1 MTPNS
6 IRRAAMRRPSVRKF
20 VSASM
25 AAAAVT
31 IAIFAGCSGG
41 EPFAPNAL
49 RTAYGPAQA
58 LGDGTARTYVTF
70 DNAGRPKA
78 IGVALS
84 ERALMNLP
92 QTPMHPSPS
101 AAMLMLAPPLE
112 AAATG
117 IDHVMLD
124 WNPAGHEPEHVYTLP
139 HFDFHFY
146 TIGTGEQMA
155 IVPTN
160 AQFAERASRLPAADY
175 VPEGYISAHG
185 PMGVTP
191 AAATIPAMGLHWI
204 DGAAPELHGQTFTGT
219 FLYGSYDG
227 GFIFFEPMIT
237 KAYIE
242 SAKMAPAYTLAAPVK
257 LPAKYSRPG
266 YHPTRY
272 TIQWDAAAREYRIAL
287 DALVQH

>member
-1 MTPNS
+1 MTPSS
-6 IRRAAMRRPSVRKF
+6 IRRAVTRRPSVRKF
-20 VSASM
+20 VSGGL

-31 IAIFAGCSGG
+31 IAIVAGCSGA
-41 EPFAPNAL
+41 EPIAPNAL
-49 RTAYGPAQA
+49 RTAYGPAQS
-58 LGDGTARTYVTF
+58 LGNGTARTYVTF
-70 DNAGRPKA
+70 NNAGRPRTM
-78 IGVALS
+78 GVALT
-84 ERALMNLP
+84 EGALTNLP
-92 QTPMHPSPS
+92 QTPNHPSPS
-101 AAMLMLAPPLE
+101 AAMLMLAPPSE

-146 TIGTGEQMA
+146 TISTAEQMA
-155 IVPTN
+155 IMPSN
-160 AQFAERASRLPAADY
+160 AQFEERASRLPAADF
-175 VPEGYISAHG
+175 VPGGYISAHAAI
-185 PMGVTP
+185 GVSP

-204 DGAAPELHGQTFTGT
+204 EGAAPELHGQTFTGT

-242 SAKMAPAYTLAAPVK
+242 SAKVAPSYTLAAPVK

-272 TIQWDAAAREYRIAL
+272 TIQWDPSAKEYRIAL